1 MALLPKDTEASH
13 KPFLEEYRAELHP
26 LTQQLLLVI
35 TTKVGVCALELVTSS
50 AIFLGLYMNSRDWTK
65 IKSRQEYLPVVAGIQ
80 ART

>member
-13 KPFLEEYRAELHP
+13 KPFLEEQRAELHP
-26 LTQQLLLVI
+26 PTQQPLLVI

-50 AIFLGLYMNSRDWTK
+50 AIFLGLYMNSGDWTK
-65 IKSRQEYLPVVAGIQ
+65 IKSRQECLPVVAGIQ